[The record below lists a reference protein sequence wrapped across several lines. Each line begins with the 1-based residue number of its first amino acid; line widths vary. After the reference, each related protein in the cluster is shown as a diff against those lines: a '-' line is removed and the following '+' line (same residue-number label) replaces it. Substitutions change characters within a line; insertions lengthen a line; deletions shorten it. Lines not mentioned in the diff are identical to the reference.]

1 MRYYQRQS
9 VHQTYVNSK
18 EKNMIIAALQLK
30 YRKKL
35 FSFLIKTVNVTAL
48 IQKKKKKKEL
58 LSPIEE
64 NGSILVFSF

>member
-1 MRYYQRQS
+1 
-9 VHQTYVNSK
+9 
-18 EKNMIIAALQLK
+18 MIIAALQLK

-48 IQKKKKKKEL
+48 IQKKKKKKKEL

-64 NGSILVFSF
+64 NVSISVFSF

>member
-1 MRYYQRQS
+1 
-9 VHQTYVNSK
+9 
-18 EKNMIIAALQLK
+18 MIIAALQLK

-64 NGSILVFSF
+64 NVSILFFCF

>member
-1 MRYYQRQS
+1 
-9 VHQTYVNSK
+9 
-18 EKNMIIAALQLK
+18 MIIAALQLK

-48 IQKKKKKKEL
+48 IQKKKKKEL

-64 NGSILVFSF
+64 NVSILVFSF

>member
-1 MRYYQRQS
+1 
-9 VHQTYVNSK
+9 
-18 EKNMIIAALQLK
+18 MIIAALQLK

-48 IQKKKKKKEL
+48 IQKKKKEL